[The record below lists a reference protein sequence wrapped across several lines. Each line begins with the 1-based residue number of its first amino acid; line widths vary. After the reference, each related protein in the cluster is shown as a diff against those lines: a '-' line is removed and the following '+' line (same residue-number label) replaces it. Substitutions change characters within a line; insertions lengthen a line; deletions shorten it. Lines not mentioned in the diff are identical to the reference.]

1 MISYVDDR
9 HGLLNSHNKK
19 KQNNAFCCNIQF
31 INVAMMHMNKGMSV
45 SGTGDLIL

>member
-1 MISYVDDR
+1 MTDMAYLTLTI
-9 HGLLNSHNKK
+9 KK